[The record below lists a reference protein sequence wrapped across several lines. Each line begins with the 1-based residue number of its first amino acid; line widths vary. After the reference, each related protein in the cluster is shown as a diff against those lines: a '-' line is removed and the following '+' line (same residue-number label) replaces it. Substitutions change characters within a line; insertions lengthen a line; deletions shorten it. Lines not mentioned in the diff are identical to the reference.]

1 MIWLVTCAWLFLV
14 SGAGAALAPAPRTS
28 PAQAPGLERVA
39 ARVAELWREGDAAG
53 IAELAA
59 SGGVRLQLL
68 EHDHLPMH
76 GRRATAALRAF
87 FPLRR
92 GGAVHVARVAE
103 VGGKPRRGFAE
114 IQWTTAV
121 AGALRPERLTVFVGF
136 VLEEERWRVSEI
148 RVLP

>member
-1 MIWLVTCAWLFLV
+1 MIRLVTCTWLLV
-14 SGAGAALAPAPRTS
+14 VPAAAAALAPAS
-28 PAQAPGLERVA
+28 PALPAQVPALESVA

-68 EHDHLPMH
+68 EHHHLPMH

-103 VGGKPRRGFAE
+103 VGGEPRRGFAE

-136 VLEEERWRVSEI
+136 VVEEQSWRVSEI